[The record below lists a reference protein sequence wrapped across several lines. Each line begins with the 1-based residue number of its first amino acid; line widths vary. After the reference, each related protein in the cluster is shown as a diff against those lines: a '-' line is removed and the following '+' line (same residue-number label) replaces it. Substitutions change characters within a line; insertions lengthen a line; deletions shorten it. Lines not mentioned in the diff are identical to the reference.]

1 MLAPLAG
8 PAGGTGFVVV
18 AALGSACKV
27 GARPS
32 AELRPYYSL
41 TYLLLLLLLLQHVH
55 SAHAVQC
62 MLHVACQPATLQL
75 TYLLTTQAI
84 CGMTAGATRAS
95 ITAHFALRD
104 NLADVSA
111 KEGAQETAV
120 TLLGLLAGGALAS
133 SLGDSALTCWAA
145 FLLLTLLHVWANW
158 RGVGSLALDTVNRQ
172 RAAILTRR
180 WWSLGGARGVTPGFT
195 PDSASMLVPTDL
207 EQLTPRSVA
216 AAEVLW
222 GPLREWR
229 RGPRLGAAVH
239 DLVQLDAGVAARL
252 GGGGLDGVR
261 DGGARELQQLR
272 RIYGGRGYVL
282 RLRSGRAQIAL
293 APRATGSTALRAL
306 LHAAK
311 LAALAEGGGAAG
323 GGGDGG
329 GGGGGGLSAAE
340 VRALEHSLAATDA
353 EWPAFEAAL
362 CSAGWPLAAVR
373 LEGEACRRVAL
384 GDAEVWEAQAEAPGV
399 AERASHDD

>member
-1 MLAPLAG
+1 VRAPLTPASTPTAPKEWRLFADLINDVGLTLDMLAPLAG

-18 AALGSACKV
+18 AALGSACK
-27 GARPS
+27 
-32 AELRPYYSL
+32 
-41 TYLLLLLLLLQHVH
+41 
-55 SAHAVQC
+55 
-62 MLHVACQPATLQL
+62 
-75 TYLLTTQAI
+75 AI

-133 SLGDSALTCWAA
+133 SLGDSPLTCWAA

-158 RGVGSLALDTVNRQ
+158 RGVGSLALDTINRQ

-180 WWSLGGARGVTPGFT
+180 WWHLGGARGVTPDFA
-195 PDSASMLVPTDL
+195 PDVPSMYSSEL
-207 EQLTPRSVA
+207 EPLTPRSVA
-216 AAEVLW
+216 TAEVLW

-229 RGPRLGAAVH
+229 RGPRLGVGLD
-239 DLVQLDAGVAARL
+239 DLVRPDAGVAA
-252 GGGGLDGVR
+252 GVDGAR
-261 DGGARELQQLR
+261 DGGARTLRQLL

-293 APRATGSTALRAL
+293 APRATGTTALRAL

-311 LAALAEGGGAAG
+311 LTAGAEGGGAAG
-323 GGGDGG
+323 GGGGSGGGDGG
-329 GGGGGGLSAAE
+329 DGGGGGLSAAE
-340 VRALEHSLAATDA
+340 VCALEHSLAATDA

-362 CSAGWPLAAVR
+362 CSAGWPLPAVR
-373 LEGEACRRVAL
+373 LEGEACRRVVL
-384 GDAEVWEAQAEAPGV
+384 GEAEMAAEECEAEAEAEVAAVAGGG
-399 AERASHDD
+399 AERAPHDD

>member
-1 MLAPLAG
+1 MSAFSSLSNARILASTLPQRPEETFLFSSLLTAPLKTKQEWRLFADLINDVGLTLDMLAPLAG

-18 AALGSACKV
+18 AALGSACK
-27 GARPS
+27 
-32 AELRPYYSL
+32 
-41 TYLLLLLLLLQHVH
+41 
-55 SAHAVQC
+55 
-62 MLHVACQPATLQL
+62 
-75 TYLLTTQAI
+75 AI

-133 SLGDSALTCWAA
+133 SLGDAPLTCWAA

-158 RGVGSLALDTVNRQ
+158 RGVGSLALDTINRQ

-180 WWSLGGARGVTPGFT
+180 WWRLSARGVTPECT
-195 PDSASMLVPTDL
+195 SDLPSMHSTDL
-207 EQLTPRSVA
+207 EPLTPRSVA
-216 AAEVLW
+216 TAEVLW

-229 RGPRLGAAVH
+229 RGPRLGAGLD
-239 DLVQLDAGVAARL
+239 DLVQLDAGTAA
-252 GGGGLDGVR
+252 GAHGAH
-261 DGGARELQQLR
+261 DGGARELRELL

-293 APRATGSTALRAL
+293 APRATGTTALRAL

-311 LAALAEGGGAAG
+311 LGAATQGGGAAG
-323 GGGDGG
+323 GGGGSDGG
-329 GGGGGGLSAAE
+329 DGGGGLSAAE
-340 VRALEHSLAATDA
+340 VCALEHSLAATDA

-362 CSAGWPLAAVR
+362 SAAGWPLPAVR
-373 LEGEACRRVAL
+373 LEGEAGRRVVL
-384 GDAEVWEAQAEAPGV
+384 GEVEMAMEQAEAEALGA
-399 AERASHDD
+399 AERAPHDD